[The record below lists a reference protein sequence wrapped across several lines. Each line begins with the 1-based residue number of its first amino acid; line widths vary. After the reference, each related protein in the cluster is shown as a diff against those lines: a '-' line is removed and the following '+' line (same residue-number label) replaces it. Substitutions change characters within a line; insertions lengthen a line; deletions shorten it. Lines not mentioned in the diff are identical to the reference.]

1 MPRTYREA
9 EATYGKTI
17 TRVFYP
23 LRGASPLQLPTQ
35 TPSYY
40 LFTTQPSRAD
50 ALAGTGAVSSGTH
63 VSQNASTPFDLN
75 YTFPAYEDPDPTSG
89 NSFDSLWEAIIFIG
103 ETGGD
108 SQVKIRSFVIERL
121 QGLGQKPGTTVAQI
135 KGVYPSIANY
145 LTDSEISTF
154 LSNAE
159 EEIQLYFYN
168 KGIEWGSVFGLN
180 KLKLALAY
188 KTIESACLSF
198 IETTGDKHD
207 RRYEVFKK
215 KTDDALT
222 SIALLFDG
230 ATRQGEQPTSQ
241 TTAKKNYWINRR

>member
-1 MPRTYREA
+1 MGRAIREA

-17 TRVFYP
+17 SRTFYP
-23 LRGASPLQLPTQ
+23 LRGGSALQLPTQ
-35 TPSYY
+35 TASYY
-40 LFTTQPSRAD
+40 LFSTQPSRAD
-50 ALAGTGAVSSGTH
+50 ALVGTGAISTGTQD
-63 VSQNASTPFDLN
+63 SQNSSTPFELSYHFD
-75 YTFPAYEDPDPTSG
+75 AYEDPDPTSG
-89 NSFDSLWEAIIFIG
+89 NNFDTLWEAIVFIG

-168 KGIEWGSVFGLN
+168 KGIEWGSVFSLN

-188 KTIESACLSF
+188 KTIESACLAF
-198 IETTGDKHD
+198 IESTGDKHD
-207 RRYEVFKK
+207 RRYQVFKEK
-215 KTDDALT
+215 ADNALG

-241 TTAKKNYWINRR
+241 VTARKNYWINRR